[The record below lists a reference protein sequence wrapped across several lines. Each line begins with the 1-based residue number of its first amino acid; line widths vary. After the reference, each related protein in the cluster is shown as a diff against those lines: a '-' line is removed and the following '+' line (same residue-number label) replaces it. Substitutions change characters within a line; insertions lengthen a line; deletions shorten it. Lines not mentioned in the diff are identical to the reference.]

1 MKNLNLSPA
10 QRLGLLNIL
19 NEQYGKADQ
28 MATVFR
34 VIEKI
39 RITEEEQKSLNL
51 QLKQV
56 DNRMELTWDPG
67 VKAQKKINLEDKD
80 AEILLRVVN
89 SWEKFSPLD
98 TPWIAPILEALTK
111 GS

>member
-39 RITEEEQKSLNL
+39 RITEDEQKALGL
-51 QLKQV
+51 EAKQV
-56 DNRMELTWDPG
+56 NNRMELTWNPDANPN
-67 VKAQKKINLEDKD
+67 KDLAFEDKD
-80 AEILLRVVN
+80 AEVILKILN
-89 SWEKFSPLD
+89 GWEKFGPLD
-98 TPWIAPILEALTK
+98 MPWVAPILEALK
-111 GS
+111 